1 MNMSI
6 NVITLSGRL
15 GAAPEIRNLTN
26 GGRVAEM
33 RLATEKSWKKK
44 DDTWGK
50 KVAWHTVVTF
60 NEFLIKNLEKNDY
73 GKGDQVTVVGE
84 LGYDEYVDN
93 NGSKQVRAKIE
104 VGAPGQ
110 RIENHTKA
118 GARKASDD
126 GAPAQQQENQYDLDD
141 EIPF

>member
-1 MNMSI
+1 MSI
-6 NVITLSGRL
+6 NQVVLSGRL
-15 GAAPEIRNLTN
+15 GAEPEISNLKN
-26 GGRVAEM
+26 GNRAANM
-33 RLATEKSWKKK
+33 RLATEKNWKKP
-44 DDTWGK
+44 DGSWGSK
-50 KVAWHTVVTF
+50 TAWHSITTF
-60 NEFLIKNLEKNDY
+60 NEHLIKRLENY